1 MACSFDRM
9 SAISLPA
16 HGQQMRMDMPCS
28 AVARYAVAILGQW
41 AKLHTD
47 NILHGGL
54 VEIDSLVDLHIMLP
68 RPPFHE
74 FQELGALHVHI
85 LT

>member
-1 MACSFDRM
+1 
-9 SAISLPA
+9 
-16 HGQQMRMDMPCS
+16 
-28 AVARYAVAILGQW
+28 
-41 AKLHTD
+41 
-47 NILHGGL
+47 
-54 VEIDSLVDLHIMLP
+54 LVDLHIMLP